1 MITSLR
7 DSLHWQ
13 RSTVASKDRTGCWVI
28 PSSRSAVP
36 VCLYLES
43 PQSSTRTALE
53 LLFPRSLTTAP
64 PFLLSRLCLQ
74 VFLYLLCHVWSRRC
88 WGFSPRLGWRSSQLE
103 TLHQRSGMV
112 RAKHGAAHT
121 SALCEPFDGEAQWAC
136 QATGHVM
143 VPRCVRHRGRHAEA
157 FAEAGIEPTCAENT
171 AECGCDLP
179 AVLFV
184 PTTSQ

>member
-1 MITSLR
+1 MLP
-7 DSLHWQ
+7 
-13 RSTVASKDRTGCWVI
+13 RTELAAKVI

-88 WGFSPRLGWRSSQLE
+88 WRFSSCLGRRSSQLE

-112 RAKHGAAHT
+112 CAEHGAAQEA
-121 SALCEPFDGEAQWAC
+121 ALCEPLDGEAQRTC

-143 VPRCVRHRGRHAEA
+143 VPCRVRHRGRHAEA
-157 FAEAGIEPTCAENT
+157 FAEARIEPTCAENT
-171 AECGCDLP
+171 AECGSDLP
-179 AVLFV
+179 AVLLH